1 MSAFS
6 AAVNPHSHAVR
17 RTISEKVIPWSKTPF
32 DESITDE
39 SQLLKKE
46 FSDNEEEEEYTP
58 EDVPQWLE
66 LFFDLAWTITFSGLT
81 GGTPIKDGST
91 IASYSVFFVL
101 AWWLWVSQ
109 VLYDTKYYTND
120 WWHRIM
126 LILQFVA
133 FGALA
138 SFTEGFDIFNGIT
151 HDATTDGVE
160 LQVED
165 AYVARAFKAICLVFG
180 FTRFLLAIQYIRVSR
195 LIKHSR
201 GGNIFMTIASLV
213 VSGFLFFITFF
224 VLVAFPRGFSGS
236 LAHIAKFILWALAL
250 MTEIGVFMY
259 SSSPWGLVRQGSMSE
274 RLATLTTVVL
284 GEGLNGLI
292 EPLVSVAKSVGFN
305 LASAAQIL
313 SIGLLVL
320 MVFILYFATFDT
332 RAPISPMRQKIIIF
346 LHFPTQ
352 LVITLLL
359 EGMKSVL
366 GFLTL
371 SQSLTT
377 FLVSAFTV
385 PRGDTALEQFQLLYA
400 SIGLDLNA
408 IATKLA
414 KVPITDPETAD
425 ENVRTAALGVRI
437 IASGIPPI
445 LEQFN
450 LMTDELKDTFENYT
464 SGVTP
469 SPGQAVQDAMDSLA
483 GDDNLF
489 PRLDRIIAEIQTEQL
504 SPVSYI
510 AGVAGAFLLCLLL
523 LMLIRGNKHVD
534 RYFAWSIVTRFIIA
548 VGLIMLV
555 LLDLQPV
562 KLLNFISKGAFTSWI
577 TQVSLLFVSLSAA
590 NYALKVIHVFMARDV
605 KRLLS
610 QAAPP
615 LPPKYEV

>member
-6 AAVNPHSHAVR
+6 AAVNPRSRSVQRAL
-17 RTISEKVIPWSKTPF
+17 SEKVIPWSKTPF

-46 FSDNEEEEEYTP
+46 LADDDEDEDYTP

-81 GGTPIKDGST
+81 GGTPIKDGNT
-91 IASYSVFFVL
+91 IASYTVFFVL

-120 WWHRIM
+120 WFHRIM

-151 HDATTDGVE
+151 HDATTDGIE

-201 GGNIFMTIASLV
+201 GGNIFLTIASLV
-213 VSGFLFFITFF
+213 ISGFLFFIAFF
-224 VLVAFPRGFSGS
+224 VLVAFPNGFSGS
-236 LAHIAKFILWALAL
+236 LAHISKFALWALAL
-250 MTEIGVFMY
+250 MAEIGVFMY

-292 EPLVSVAKSVGFN
+292 QPLVSVAKSVGFN
-305 LASAAQIL
+305 LSSAAQIL

-332 RAPISPMRQKIIIF
+332 RAAVTPMRQKIIIF
-346 LHFPTQ
+346 MHFPTQ

-377 FLVSAFTV
+377 FLVSALTI
-385 PRGDTALEQFQLLYA
+385 RGDNSLEQFQLLFA
-400 SIGLDLNA
+400 SIGIDFSSVGQ
-408 IATKLA
+408 KLG
-414 KVPITDPETAD
+414 KIPVTDAEAAD
-425 ENVRTAALGVRI
+425 ETVRNAVLGVRI
-437 IASGIPPI
+437 VASAIPPI

-450 LMTDELKDTFENYT
+450 LLTDDLKEKFDNYT
-464 SGVTP
+464 SGTTP
-469 SPGQAVQDAMDSLA
+469 APGQAVQDALDSLA
-483 GDDNLF
+483 GDESLF
-489 PRLDRIIAEIQTEQL
+489 PRLDQIISDIQTEQL

-534 RYFAWSIVTRFIIA
+534 RYFAWSIVTRFVIA

-562 KLLNFISKGAFTSWI
+562 KLFNFISKGAFLPVI
-577 TQVSLLFVSLSAA
+577 LGFYVFQYLVD
-590 NYALKVIHVFMARDV
+590 YVIHVFMARDV
-605 KRLLS
+605 KRLLR
-610 QAAPP
+610 QGAPP
-615 LPPKYEV
+615 LPPKYDV